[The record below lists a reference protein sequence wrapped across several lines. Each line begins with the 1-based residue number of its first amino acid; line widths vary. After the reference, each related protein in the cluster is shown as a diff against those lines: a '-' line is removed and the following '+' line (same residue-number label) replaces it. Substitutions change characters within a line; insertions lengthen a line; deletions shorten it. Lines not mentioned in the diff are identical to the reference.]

1 MGAMNP
7 MEYTQPPCGTQPKF
21 EDTSLLKLIADS
33 VPALMAYFEANS
45 WCCRFANARYAAY
58 NGHTTESIVG
68 QAAPQIIGATAWLV
82 ALPQVLRVAQGESVQ
97 YVREHFLPDG
107 TRRIVEVSLQ
117 PHFEGVGRLQ
127 HGFFVLIND
136 ITERWQ
142 TDQAIRH
149 SEERMRKFAQVSH
162 EAILFHGTNGIVDCN
177 DALLHLL
184 GYQREQLLGVK
195 PADLLSERYRAMAI
209 DYLHKGSEHFYE
221 ATVLHSS
228 GREVP
233 VEIAGKTIADPTGD
247 YRVAVLHDITERKQ
261 AQKREAFLALHD
273 RLTQLP
279 NRRHL
284 MELMD
289 KAVAQ
294 AKHSGTLLAVLF
306 VNLDHFKTIND
317 SLGHQAGDQLLC
329 AMAER
334 LRSSLHTDDLVARL
348 GGDEF
353 VAVLPSVGSHAVVSA
368 VAETLLNAISDSI
381 TIDNVQLSVSSSIG
395 ISVFPEDGDH
405 ASDLLRHADAAMHHV
420 KENGRASTQF
430 YAHGMAAG
438 AMEVLLHE
446 HLLRGAIAS
455 DAFVLH
461 YQPQVRLYDGTLV
474 GFEALVRWQHPER
487 GLVGPDEFIAFA
499 ELRGLITPI
508 GRWVMREACRQT
520 KAWQDAGLGPLHIA
534 VNLSA
539 LEFRQRDMAAEIAHV
554 LQSTG
559 LEPRFLEVELT
570 ESVLMHPTAHRL
582 NTLSAIKALGVNIS
596 IDDFG
601 TGYSSLAY
609 LKRYPIDKLKID
621 RSFITDTPDNPEDVA
636 IVTTIV
642 QLGRNLQLQTVA
654 EGVETPQQM
663 ALLRSLGCDLAQG
676 YGVSPPLSADQAV
689 AWMHEWRHEAPCP
702 I

>member
-1 MGAMNP
+1 MGAMPNALNLSN
-7 MEYTQPPCGTQPKF
+7 F
-21 EDTSLLKLIADS
+21 ENASLLRLIADS
-33 VPALMAYFEANS
+33 APAFIAYFEAKTL
-45 WCCRFANARYAAY
+45 CCRFANAPYAAY
-58 NGHTTESIVG
+58 HGHTPQSIVG
-68 QAAPQIIGATAWLV
+68 ESAANIMGAIAWQV
-82 ALPQVLRVAQGESVQ
+82 AFPQVERVTQGESVK

-107 TRRIVEVSLQ
+107 GQRTAEVNLWA
-117 PHFEGVGRLQ
+117 HFDDGGQ
-127 HGFFVLIND
+127 QQGFFVLMND
-136 ITERWQ
+136 ITERWEA
-142 TDQAIRH
+142 DKAIRQ
-149 SEERMRKFAQVSH
+149 SEERMRKFSQVSH
-162 EAILFHGTNGIVDCN
+162 EAILFHDTSGIIDCN
-177 DALLHLL
+177 EAFLHLL
-184 GYQREQLLGVK
+184 GYPREQLLGTK
-195 PADLLSERYRAMAI
+195 PTDLLSERYRAMGV

-221 ATVLHSS
+221 ATVLHQD
-228 GREVP
+228 GHEVP
-233 VEIAGKTIADPTGD
+233 VEIAGKTMADPSGA

-289 KAVAQ
+289 KAISE
-294 AKHSGTLLAVLF
+294 AKHTGTLLAVLF
-306 VNLDHFKTIND
+306 INLDHFKTIND

-334 LRSSLHTDDLVARL
+334 LRSSVHTDDLVARL

-353 VAVLPSVGSHAVVSA
+353 VAVLPKVGTRAVASA
-368 VAETLLNAISDSI
+368 VADTLLNAVSDSI
-381 TIDNVQLSVSSSIG
+381 TIDNVQLSVSPSIG
-395 ISVFPEDGDH
+395 ISIFPDDGDH
-405 ASDLLRHADAAMHHV
+405 AGDLLRHADAAMHHV

-430 YAHGMAAG
+430 YTHGMAAG

-446 HLLRGAIAS
+446 HSLRGAIAS
-455 DAFVLH
+455 DEFILH
-461 YQPQVRLYDGTLV
+461 YQPQVRLDDGVLV
-474 GFEALVRWQHPER
+474 GFEALVRWQHPQR

-582 NTLSAIKALGVNIS
+582 NTLAAIKALGVSIS

-621 RSFITDTPDNPEDVA
+621 RSFITETPGNIEDVA
-636 IVTTIV
+636 IVTTII
-642 QLGRNLQLQTVA
+642 QLGRNLQLKTVA
-654 EGVETPQQM
+654 EGVETPEHM
-663 ALLRSLGCDLAQG
+663 ALLRGLGCDLAQG
-676 YGVSPPLSADQAV
+676 YGVSPPLNAARAV
-689 AWMHEWRHEAPCP
+689 EWMHEWRHDALNS